1 MALRAL
7 ESFLACLSRSER
19 EVLRAVIERLISAME
34 ADNLS
39 VVERRVVVLV
49 SVGERRVVV
58 GVLSWEVVVVLV
70 LVLLSIMYV
79 REEKKCLYCL

>member
-39 VVERRVVVLV
+39 VGERRVAFVV
-49 SVGERRVVV
+49 SVGERRVM
-58 GVLSWEVVVVLV
+58 GVLSGVGMVVLV
-70 LVLLSIMYV
+70 VLSIMYV

>member
-1 MALRAL
+1 MAARAL

-39 VVERRVVVLV
+39 V
-49 SVGERRVVV
+49 GERRVVM
-58 GVLSWEVVVVLV
+58 GVLSGVGGVLSVDVVLV
-70 LVLLSIMYV
+70 LIVLSIMYV

>member
-39 VVERRVVVLV
+39 VGERRVVVLV

-58 GVLSWEVVVVLV
+58 GVLSWEGVVLV
-70 LVLLSIMYV
+70 VLVLSIMYV

>member
-19 EVLRAVIERLISAME
+19 EVLRAVMERLISAME

-39 VVERRVVVLV
+39 VGERRVVLV
-49 SVGERRVVV
+49 SVGERRVV
-58 GVLSWEVVVVLV
+58 
-70 LVLLSIMYV
+70 M
-79 REEKKCLYCL
+79 

>member
-39 VVERRVVVLV
+39 V
-49 SVGERRVVV
+49 GERRVMVLVSLGERRVMLSGDVV
-58 GVLSWEVVVVLV
+58 LVVLV
-70 LVLLSIMYV
+70 LVVLSIMYV

>member
-1 MALRAL
+1 MAARAL

-39 VVERRVVVLV
+39 V
-49 SVGERRVVV
+49 GERRVMGVSE
-58 GVLSWEVVVVLV
+58 GVLGMGVLGMGVLGMVVVVVVVVVVLV
-70 LVLLSIMYV
+70 LVVLSIMYV
-79 REEKKCLYCL
+79 RE

>member
-1 MALRAL
+1 MAARAL

-19 EVLRAVIERLISAME
+19 EVLRAVMERLISAME

-39 VVERRVVVLV
+39 V
-49 SVGERRVVV
+49 GERRVVM
-58 GVLSWEVVVVLV
+58 GVLSGVGGVLSVDVVLV
-70 LVLLSIMYV
+70 LIVLSIMYV